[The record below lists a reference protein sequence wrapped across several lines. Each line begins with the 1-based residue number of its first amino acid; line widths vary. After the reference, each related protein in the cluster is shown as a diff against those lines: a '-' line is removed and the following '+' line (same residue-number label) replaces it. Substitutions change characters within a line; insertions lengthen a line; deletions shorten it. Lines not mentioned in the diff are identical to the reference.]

1 MLQSPWVAQRVQ
13 SVGNQSV
20 LGLRRASTRYFSPL
34 SLIDLRTF
42 SKNLIGARPPPLK
55 SCRRAGRA
63 RRVVSACHASTRR
76 APSSIRFSDV
86 EPQPADLDLV
96 RSDLAAILNAL
107 LLLGASAPGVL
118 SAFSPLAPNAP
129 PVVRRHYAPRGP
141 HPALRCTPPAP
152 TPGPHLS
159 RRSSHVTCEPFS
171 SHTLSRRLVPA
182 AFVHLE
188 VLAPPVSGPRQR
200 LLPLIHLRRP
210 LPCATRIPPPARP
223 VLRCATPSTSITR
236 NADTRSQLPLAISL
250 SRITGTKTRRPQ
262 SQLPLRSQ

>member
-13 SVGNQSV
+13 SVENQSV

-63 RRVVSACHASTRR
+63 RRFVSACHASTRR

-171 SHTLSRRLVPA
+171 SHTLSRRPSR
-182 AFVHLE
+182 
-188 VLAPPVSGPRQR
+188 PPRQR

-250 SRITGTKTRRPQ
+250 SRTTGTKTRRPQ